1 MVQEFENRLTRE
13 LQAQEAR
20 FRQMMAAM
28 PRPPPRRKGCVVM

>member
-20 FRQMMAAM
+20 FQQMVANM
-28 PRPPPRRKGCVVM
+28 PRPRPRGGCAVM